1 MTPDRVAELLGRTA
15 PFAGLDAAPLL
26 ALATAASVRT
36 YRRGQYI
43 VAQDDPGDAM
53 FVLIS
58 GTVKVLSNSA
68 EGGEVL
74 FCTLGPGDYFGELSF
89 LDGKPR
95 SASVL
100 TAEATQAVALTRAAL
115 DRLLDAHPAIA
126 RSLLVYLTDMVRRLS
141 EQASDLVFLD
151 LEGRLAKCL
160 DRLAEDNGKV
170 EGDDIRLDLN
180 ITQSDLASMVG
191 ASRPSVNQAL
201 QSFNKRGFVRTEG
214 RTILITDRAALRRR
228 HQR

>member
-1 MTPDRVAELLGRTA
+1 VTPERVADLLGQTA
-15 PFAGLDAAPLL
+15 PFAALDPKPLMTL
-26 ALATAASVRT
+26 AEVASVRS
-36 YRRGQYI
+36 YKRGQYI
-43 VAQDDPGDAM
+43 VAQSDPGDAM
-53 FVLIS
+53 YVVVS
-58 GTVKVLSNSA
+58 GSVKVLVNSA
-68 EGGEVL
+68 EGAEVL

-89 LDGKPR
+89 LDGRPR

-100 TAEATQAVALTRAAL
+100 TVEATQAITLTRVAL
-115 DRLLDAHPAIA
+115 DGLLDTEPAIA

-141 EQASDLVFLD
+141 EQAADLVFLD

-160 DRLAEDNGKV
+160 DRLAEDKGVV
-170 EGDDIRLDLN
+170 ERDGIRLDLN

-201 QSFNKRGFVRTEG
+201 QSFNKRGWVRTEG
-214 RTILITDRAALRRR
+214 RSILITDRAGLRRR

>member
-15 PFAGLDAAPLL
+15 PFAGLAPEPL
-26 ALATAASVRT
+26 AVLAGVASVRS

-43 VAQDDPGDAM
+43 FGQEDPGDAM
-53 FVLIS
+53 FVLAS
-58 GTVKVLSNSA
+58 GSVKVQVGSPDGA
-68 EGGEVL
+68 EVL
-74 FCTLGPGDYFGELSF
+74 FCTLGAGDCFGELSF
-89 LDGKPR
+89 LDGRPR

-100 TAEATQAVALTRAAL
+100 TVEATQAIALTRAAL
-115 DRLLDAHPAIA
+115 DSVLDTQPAIA

-141 EQASDLVFLD
+141 EQAADLVFLD

-160 DRLAEDNGKV
+160 DRLAEDKGIV
-170 EGDDIRLDLN
+170 EPAGIRLDLN

-201 QSFNKRGFVRTEG
+201 QSFNRRGFVRTEG
-214 RTILITDRAALRRR
+214 RSILIVDPVALRRR
-228 HQR
+228 YQR

>member
-1 MTPDRVAELLGRTA
+1 MTPDRVAELLGKTA
-15 PFAGLDAAPLL
+15 PFAALDPKALL
-26 ALATAASVRT
+26 ALAEVASVRS
-36 YRRGQYI
+36 YKRGQYI
-43 VAQDDPGDAM
+43 VAQEDPGDAM
-53 FVLIS
+53 YVLVS
-58 GTVKVLSNSA
+58 GSVKVLVNSA
-68 EGGEVL
+68 EGAEVL
-74 FCTLGPGDYFGELSF
+74 FCTLDAGDYFGELSF
-89 LDGKPR
+89 LDGRPR

-100 TAEATQAVALTRAAL
+100 TVEATQAIVLTRAAL
-115 DRLLDAHPAIA
+115 DGLLDTTPAIA

-141 EQASDLVFLD
+141 EQAADLVFLD

-160 DRLAEDNGKV
+160 DRLAEDQGVV
-170 EGDDIRLDLN
+170 EPGGIRLDLN

-214 RTILITDRAALRRR
+214 RSILITDLPGLRRR